1 MVLFSIKSRKSQPR
15 SHYKMLAVQVPIKLK
30 LLFKGLCPQRLFL
43 IVPNEEW
50 ASAAA
55 GGRPE
60 KRRFYERFESKIS
73 HFSETFSWII
83 FSFYSFPVD
92 HVIHTH
98 PVALTSWCQIT
109 LLCFYNHPIQWAKA
123 VPTLR
128 ISDWLNRSSFTCL
141 SGWWLVDHKLYFL
154 HSCVYVCLWA
164 AGGLGGV

>member
-43 IVPNEEW
+43 IVPNEER

-60 KRRFYERFESKIS
+60 RRRFYERFESKIS
-73 HFSETFSWII
+73 HFSETFSWKT
-83 FSFYSFPVD
+83 FSFYLFPVD

-98 PVALTSWCQIT
+98 PLALTSRCRIT
-109 LLCFYNHPIQWAKA
+109 LLCFYKPRDQM
-123 VPTLR
+123 
-128 ISDWLNRSSFTCL
+128 CL
-141 SGWWLVDHKLYFL
+141 SHLFDICTIITFSV
-154 HSCVYVCLWA
+154 
-164 AGGLGGV
+164 